1 MEYDNTNSGALFKNA
16 KKQKDTQPDYRGSLN
31 VEGTDYWISAW
42 LKTSKKG
49 EKFMSLAVTLQDEQ
63 KQDKPAP
70 GGPGGGFDD
79 DLPFAPRHSLS

>member
-63 KQDKPAP
+63 KQDKPKQEAP
-70 GGPGGGFDD
+70 SFDD
-79 DLPFAPRHSLS
+79 DLPS